1 MAKNSQN
8 YDRSRSFLL
17 ITYKLYGHLSRLK
30 GQAKGNAINVYLA
43 LMKYAWKS
51 KGYSCGVRYSTLS
64 ADTGL
69 SHRTTRRTIQSLA
82 KLNVIKIRRL
92 RSANEYTINPIF
104 IKSERSKLDSLG
116 VLNGQSDRSYLDSI
130 NRSINNINTLSEIDK
145 IIVNGTDMDS
155 IIASLSTLP
164 IAELQDGLKNNPYY
178 VKKAI
183 ALKNENDKPKVE
195 FNAGAL
201 LKDLKKKTNANYK
214 YKVEYNKR
222 NNIKPWEN
230 KKSWENK

>member
-51 KGYSCGVRYSTLS
+51 KGYSCGVRYSTL
-64 ADTGL
+64 ATDTGL

-82 KLNVIKIRRL
+82 KLNVITIKRL

-130 NRSINNINTLSEIDK
+130 NRSINNIKSLSKIDK
-145 IIVNGTDMDS
+145 IIANGNDKDS
-155 IIASLSTLP
+155 IVRQLADTIALPDLLS
-164 IAELQDGLKNNPYY
+164 DKRNVYY
-178 VKKAI
+178 CKLAI
-183 ALKNENDKPKVE
+183 ALKKENDKPKVE
-195 FNAGAL
+195 LNTGAV
-201 LKDLKKKTNANYK
+201 LKDLKKKTNQFYK
-214 YKVEYNKR
+214 SKVEFNKR
-222 NNIKPWEN
+222 NNLDWKGRPKN
-230 KKSWENK
+230 GR

>member
-17 ITYKLYGHLSRLK
+17 ITYKLYGHLSILK

-51 KGYSCGVRYSTLS
+51 KGYKCGVRYSTL
-64 ADTGL
+64 ATDTKL

-82 KLNVIKIRRL
+82 KLNVITIKRL

-130 NRSINNINTLSEIDK
+130 NRSTNYIKSLSKIDK
-145 IIVNGTDMDS
+145 IIANGNDKDS
-155 IIASLSTLP
+155 IVRQLADTIALP
-164 IAELQDGLKNNPYY
+164 DLISDKRNIYY
-178 VKKAI
+178 CNLAI
-183 ALKNENDKPKVE
+183 ALKKENEKPKVE
-195 FNAGAL
+195 LNTGAV
-201 LKDLKKKTNANYK
+201 LKKLAKEKNPQYHMK
-214 YKVEYNKR
+214 KQYNIR
-222 NNIKPWEN
+222 NNIKPWE
-230 KKSWENK
+230 K